1 MQAILNLLYE
11 LQPACLQFNESERI
25 KAPERER
32 ERERERVKVI
42 KIARGNTTSQK
53 IALH

>member
-32 ERERERVKVI
+32 ERVKVI